1 MSTIGERLS
10 EARRGMGVSLADAER
25 AIKVRAKYLEALE
38 NDEFA
43 ALPGDAYAKG
53 FLRNYADW
61 LGLDARELLRQY
73 DVVRP
78 PVVTSHLPEP
88 LEHLEIDHTHVPRR
102 AWIAVVA
109 VLAAAFLLWVG
120 AGLLA
125 AMRPPAAKDAQG
137 GAPKTGAATAAYR
150 PPKGLTE
157 IRIAPKGE
165 ARPVVEVYVNTKRV
179 LKASQLDR
187 ERRYLGKRIR
197 VRTAQPGDVVVWQ
210 DRRPVVLPT
219 AAGTLY
225 DQTFVGR

>member
-1 MSTIGERLS
+1 MGD
-10 EARRGMGVSLADAER
+10 ARRARGVSVADAER
-25 AIKVRAKYLEALE
+25 AIKVRAKYLQALE

-43 ALPGDAYAKG
+43 ALPGDAYARG

-61 LGLDARELLRQY
+61 LGLDAKELLRQY

-78 PVVTSHLPEP
+78 PVVTTHLPEP
-88 LEHLEIDHTHVPRR
+88 LEHLEVDHTHVPRR
-102 AWIAVVA
+102 AWVVVGA
-109 VLAAAFLLWVG
+109 VLGAAFLLWIG

-125 AMRPPAAKDAQG
+125 AMRPPAGRDGQGDATKAG
-137 GAPKTGAATAAYR
+137 GATAAYR

-157 IRIAPKGE
+157 IRVAPKGD
-165 ARPVVEVYVNTKRV
+165 ARPVVEVYVDTRKV
-179 LKASQLDR
+179 LKATQLDR

-197 VRTAQPGDVVVWQ
+197 VRTAQPADLVLLQ

-219 AAGTLY
+219 GEGTLY

>member
-1 MSTIGERLS
+1 
-10 EARRGMGVSLADAER
+10 MGVSLADAER

-38 NDEFA
+38 NDEFG

-61 LGLDARELLRQY
+61 LGLDAKELLRQY

-78 PVVTSHLPEP
+78 PAVTGNLPEP

-102 AWIAVVA
+102 TWIVVAAVVA
-109 VLAAAFLLWVG
+109 VAFLLWVG

-125 AMRPPAAKDAQG
+125 AMRPPASKDTQG
-137 GAPKTGAATAAYR
+137 GTSKTGASATAYR

-157 IRIAPKGE
+157 IRVAPKGE
-165 ARPVVEVYVNTKRV
+165 ARPVVEVYVNTKKV

-197 VRTAQPGDVVVWQ
+197 VRTAQPADIVVLQ

-219 AAGTLY
+219 AEGTLY